1 MKTIAVV
8 GGIGPESTIEYYRC
22 LIAFTR
28 ELGGSGAPPVL
39 INSIDVDRMLGM
51 IGSGQMREVTRYL
64 ADGVSCLARA
74 GADIGLLAANTPH
87 IVFDDIQRAVSIPLV
102 SIVQATLDHAKTSG
116 IARLGLFGTRF
127 TMQGGFYQAVFARN
141 GATIVVPEPAEQE
154 FIHEKYVGELLRS
167 VFLPAT
173 HDRLVAIARRMRDE
187 AGIEALIL
195 GGTELP
201 LILRDEAAAGV
212 PLLDTT
218 RIHARAIVVRALDD
232 AR

>member
-1 MKTIAVV
+1 MKTIGVV

-28 ELGGSGAPPVL
+28 ERGGSCAPPVL

-51 IGSGQMREVTRYL
+51 IAGGRMREVTQYL
-64 ADGVSCLARA
+64 AGAAARLSDA
-74 GADIGLLAANTPH
+74 GAEIGLLAANTPH
-87 IVFDDIQRAVSIPLV
+87 IVFDDVQRAVTIPLV
-102 SIVQATLDHAKTSG
+102 SIVQATLDDARARG
-116 IARLGLFGTRF
+116 FARLGLFGTRF
-127 TMQGGFYQAVFARN
+127 TMQGGFYQTVFARN

-154 FIHEKYVGELLRS
+154 FIHEKYLGELLRS

-173 HDRLVAIARRMRDE
+173 HDRLAEIARRLRDE
-187 AGIEALIL
+187 EGIEGLIL

-201 LILRDEAAAGV
+201 LILRDEAAVGL

-218 RIHARAIVVRALDD
+218 RIHARSIVVRALAD
-232 AR
+232 